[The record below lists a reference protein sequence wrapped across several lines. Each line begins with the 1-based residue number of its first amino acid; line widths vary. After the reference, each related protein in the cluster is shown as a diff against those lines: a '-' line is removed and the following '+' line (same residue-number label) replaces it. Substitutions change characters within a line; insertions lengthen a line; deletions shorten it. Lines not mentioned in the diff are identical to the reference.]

1 MKKLS
6 ELTNAEAREICRLA
20 NEPFL
25 SVMTNNNGKWDGQGL
40 EIQIETT
47 CTSNGSRDDSFIW
60 IYKDGKVSLYR
71 NNGDWGG
78 SRLEEI
84 NGLKITDYL
93 RERGY
98 KFV

>member
-20 NEPFL
+20 NESFISFL
-25 SVMTNNNGKWDGQGL
+25 TNSSGIWDGLGL
-40 EIQIETT
+40 EIQIHIP
-47 CTSNGSRDDSFIW
+47 NDRVIW
-60 IYKDGKVSLYR
+60 IYKDGKVSLHR

-78 SRLEEI
+78 SRYEEI

-93 RERGY
+93 KERGY